1 MKKFTKGLIAFIV
14 TIVIGMLIMT
24 FLQPL
29 LDQTSW
35 GFVPASQVVL
45 APFMYYL
52 LTLGSSWSERFR
64 PLAQLLIVFIALVV
78 MTCIM
83 EWFNWTAISGKL
95 VAHTI
100 GTLLTLLFVYAQDRR
115 YMARKK

>member
-1 MKKFTKGLIAFIV
+1 MVAIIA
-14 TIVIGMLIMT
+14 GMLIMT

-29 LDQTSW
+29 LDTTSW
-35 GFVPASQVVL
+35 SFVPASQVVL
-45 APFMYYL
+45 APFMYYI
-52 LTLGSSWSERFR
+52 LTLGTSWSKRFR

-83 EWFNWTAISGKL
+83 EGFNWTLISGKL

-100 GTLLTLLFVYAQDRR
+100 GSLLTLIFVYAQDRR
-115 YMARKK
+115 YMVQKKQS